1 MPCMCMMSCGASRA
15 PSCRA
20 ALHRGSALITTNAVV
35 GIEGE
40 LYSDAGVVLR
50 GRIAVQ
56 KVRRLPALVLYPGV
70 YFHVFAQPFHGVYLK
85 VVLSRAH
92 GNEILRRLRIA
103 ILKLQPLVAAEVIG
117 QPTLAALGLAAD
129 PVPEDKAFVGIR
141 LMLHCLPVHEAAAD
155 AASSR
160 WIGRDGLHAQR
171 QLRRSREMR
180 QIDAGPDCGAAGSA
194 DRGYVVV

>member
-1 MPCMCMMSCGASRA
+1 MPCMCTMSCGASRA

-20 ALHRGSALITTNAVV
+20 ALHRGSALITTNAGA

-50 GRIAVQ
+50 RRIAVQ

-70 YFHVFAQPFHGVYLK
+70 YFHVFAQPLHGVYRE
-85 VVLSRAH
+85 VVLRRPH
-92 GNEILRRLRIA
+92 GDEIFRRLRVA

-117 QPTLAALGLAAD
+117 KPTLPALGLAAD
-129 PVPEDKAFVGIR
+129 PVPEEDALVGIR
-141 LMLHCLPVHEAAAD
+141 LMLHCLPVHEAAAE
-155 AASSR
+155 AAPGR
-160 WIGRDGLHAQR
+160 WIGRDGPHAQR

-180 QIDAGPDCGAAGSA
+180 QIDAGTDCGAAWSA